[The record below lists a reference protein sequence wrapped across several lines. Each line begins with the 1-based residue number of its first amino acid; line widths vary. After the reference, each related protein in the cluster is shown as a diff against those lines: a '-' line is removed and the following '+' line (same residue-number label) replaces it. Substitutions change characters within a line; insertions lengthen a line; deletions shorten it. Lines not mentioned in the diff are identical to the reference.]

1 MINGYSF
8 LGLECSVDLKD
19 HWAMVRCSI
28 YLVSNFTLNK
38 EKEHV
43 KTRFLGA
50 GEGFGTYQ
58 LDALQQTFTQDNCYA
73 EFKS

>member
-1 MINGYSF
+1 MAILF

-19 HWAMVRCSI
+19 YWAMVRGTI

-38 EKEHV
+38 EEEHLE
-43 KTRFLGA
+43 THFLGA
-50 GEGFGTYQ
+50 GEGLGTYQ
-58 LDALQQTFTQDNCYA
+58 LDALQQTFTQDNYYT